1 MKTEQLSELEII
13 SNNLRNSIKEHEAF
27 CDRLVLVN
35 STAQKDLLVRNN
47 VHNVICQGRRI
58 LTQMLIFEE
67 ELQYKL
73 AIAAKS
79 IDLHSENLRVEKME
93 NKNFLMNT
101 LRKKILSKG
110 KWLISIE
117 FKGSEASAVTNNSI
131 AIDAAFGDFEE
142 GYYTTQEEARQE
154 LINEII

>member
-1 MKTEQLSELEII
+1 
-13 SNNLRNSIKEHEAF
+13 
-27 CDRLVLVN
+27 
-35 STAQKDLLVRNN
+35 
-47 VHNVICQGRRI
+47 
-58 LTQMLIFEE
+58 
-67 ELQYKL
+67 
-73 AIAAKS
+73 
-79 IDLHSENLRVEKME
+79 
-93 NKNFLMNT
+93 MNT